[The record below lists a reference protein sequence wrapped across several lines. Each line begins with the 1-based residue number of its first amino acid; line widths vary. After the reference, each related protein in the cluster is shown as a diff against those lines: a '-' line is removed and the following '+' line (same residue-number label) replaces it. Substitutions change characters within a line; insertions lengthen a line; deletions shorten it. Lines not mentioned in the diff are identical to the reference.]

1 MAKVILAQPHNGT
14 VLPGASASFWRA
26 SQGAHECLR
35 VLPESSAL
43 TYNFNLAW
51 AACLN
56 QLELPE
62 AERPEYFAMIHAD
75 VETAPGWLDRMIAE
89 LNAGAY
95 DVLSHVIPFRDKSGY
110 TSTGLVVDGRF
121 ESGQSGAI
129 VPQPTPKRGRQYR
142 RLMTTQLNG
151 KRLPQTF
158 DFRPLCRLFDVAN
171 PVEANA
177 ALLVNTGL
185 WVARCGP
192 WMREIRFRVEDTIVR
207 VTDVDDGVEYEPRF
221 WAEDWCFSEDC
232 RALGLRVAATN
243 ILPVNHAGA
252 TLRHGRLTDD
262 EWHER

>member
-1 MAKVILAQPHNGT
+1 MAKVVLAQPHNGT

-26 SQGAHECLR
+26 SEGEHQCLR

-62 AERPEYFAMIHAD
+62 EERPEYFAMIHAD
-75 VETAPGWLDRMIAE
+75 VETSPGWLDRMIAE
-89 LNAGAY
+89 LNTSGGY

-110 TSTGLVVDGRF
+110 TSTGLLHRHFPGATH
-121 ESGQSGAI
+121 GSGAM
-129 VPQPTPKRGRQYR
+129 PAMSRYR
-142 RLMTTQLNG
+142 RLMTHEIHHG
-151 KRLPQTF
+151 RLPETF
-158 DFRPLCRLFDVAN
+158 DVRPLCRLFDVAD
-171 PVEANA
+171 PKTA

-192 WMREIRFRVEDTIVR
+192 WMYDVRFRVEDSIVR
-207 VTDVDDGVEYEPRF
+207 YAAHRYEEPAYEPRF
-221 WAEDWCFSEDC
+221 WAEDWCFSEDV
-232 RALGLRVAATN
+232 RALGLRVAATT

-252 TLRHGRLTDD
+252 TLGHGRLTDD

>member
-1 MAKVILAQPHNGT
+1 MAKVVLAQPHNGT

-26 SQGAHECLR
+26 SEGEHQCLR

-62 AERPEYFAMIHAD
+62 EERPEYFAMIHAD
-75 VETAPGWLDRMIAE
+75 VETRPGWLDRMIAE
-89 LNAGAY
+89 LNTSGGY

-110 TSTGLVVDGRF
+110 TSTGLLRAPRSIDQVPF
-121 ESGQSGAI
+121 EGS
-129 VPQPTPKRGRQYR
+129 KQYR
-142 RLMTTQLNG
+142 RLMTAELRG
-151 KRLPQTF
+151 MRLPPTF
-158 DFRPLCRLFDVAN
+158 DVRPLCRLFDVAD
-171 PVEANA
+171 PTSAT
-177 ALLVNTGL
+177 LLVNTGL

-192 WMREIRFRVEDTIVR
+192 WMYDVRFRVEDSIVR
-207 VTDVDDGVEYEPRF
+207 FAAHRDEEPAYEPRF
-221 WAEDWCFSEDC
+221 WAEDWCFSEDV
-232 RALGLRVAATN
+232 RALGLRVAATT

-252 TLRHGRLTDD
+252 TLGHGRLTDD